1 MFHWKVKQ
9 CSFMNCIT
17 SKVSQLI
24 MFGSTFKKT
33 PICDD
38 TKATVANN
46 SARGHEDLM
55 VPSALKPA
63 LVDLRCEVSKVG
75 EKLGKQKSVSN
86 VDIKLTEG
94 H

>member
-1 MFHWKVKQ
+1 M
-9 CSFMNCIT
+9 
-17 SKVSQLI
+17 
-24 MFGSTFKKT
+24 
-33 PICDD
+33 
-38 TKATVANN
+38 ANN

-63 LVDLRCEVSKVG
+63 LIDLRWAVSKVG

-86 VDIKLTEG
+86 VDINPTDG